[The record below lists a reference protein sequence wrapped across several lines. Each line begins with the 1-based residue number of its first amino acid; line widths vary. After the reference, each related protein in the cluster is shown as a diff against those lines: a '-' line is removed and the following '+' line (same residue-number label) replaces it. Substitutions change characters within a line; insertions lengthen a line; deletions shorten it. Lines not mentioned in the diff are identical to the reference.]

1 MGRMRFRFGRPS
13 SLVLSIVMLVSFLG
27 AQQTPKSSQQS
38 SSPKAESSKVGA
50 NPRGQASSP
59 DIGVVRDGAYSN
71 QSFGF
76 SYKIPFGWVQRTDE
90 MQQDPAEASN
100 SSVLLAVFERPPEAT
115 GNTINSAV
123 VIAIEKVSSFSG
135 LKTATDYFG
144 PVTELATARGFKI
157 VNEPYEFSVGAKP
170 LVRGDFSKERGPLT
184 MHQTSLVTLE
194 KGYALSFTFI
204 GGSEDE
210 VEELIEKLSF
220 GAKKSIGM

>member
-1 MGRMRFRFGRPS
+1 MGRMRFRLAHPFS
-13 SLVLSIVMLVSFLG
+13 SVLAAVLLVSFLG
-27 AQQTPKSSQQS
+27 AQQTPKPSTQS
-38 SSPKAESSKVGA
+38 SSSRQAARSQ
-50 NPRGQASSP
+50 GQASTP
-59 DIGVVRDGAYSN
+59 DAGFLRDGIYRN

-76 SYKIPFGWVQRTDE
+76 SYKIPFGWVERTKE
-90 MQQDPAEASN
+90 MQQDPVDPSK

-135 LKTATDYFG
+135 LKTAADYFG
-144 PVTELATARGFKI
+144 PVTELATARGFKV
-157 VNEPYEFSVGAKP
+157 VNEAYEFSVGAKP
-170 LVRGDFSKERGPLT
+170 LVRGDFSKERGIST
-184 MHQTSLVTLE
+184 MYQSSLVMLE
-194 KGYALSFTFI
+194 KGYAVSFTFI